1 MTADPQFIRTILVAA
16 DLSLLLFLV
25 LLVSVGLWALRGT
38 LPKDVGARYPKKIA
52 YMSRLPFA
60 EQWRASVSPEDLPL
74 FVTARRRHHVLVLLL
89 LLEMHLGAAYLYLH
103 AVVDLWRC
111 HMTAVLR

>member
-1 MTADPQFIRTILVAA
+1 MTTAA
-16 DLSLLLFLV
+16 RWSA
-25 LLVSVGLWALRGT
+25 SPPAGREGAG
-38 LPKDVGARYPKKIA
+38 PMSKDVRARYPK
-52 YMSRLPFA
+52 SRLPFA